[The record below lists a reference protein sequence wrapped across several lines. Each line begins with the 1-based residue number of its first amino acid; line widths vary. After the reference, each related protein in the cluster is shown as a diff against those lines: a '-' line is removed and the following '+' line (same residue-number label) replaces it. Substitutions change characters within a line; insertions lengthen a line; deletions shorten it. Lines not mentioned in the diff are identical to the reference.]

1 MTIQIKREPT
11 ETLMRDII
19 AKIAVGPN
27 RGKDLTKSEAYK
39 ATKAILTG
47 DADETHAAL
56 FLIGLRMKSESLLEY
71 AGILKALIE
80 FTPQIEIDL
89 PQLAYI
95 AEPYDGY
102 SRSTPVTPYVPA
114 VLAACGLPTIIQ
126 GVQSIGPKFGI
137 TAHQTY
143 QANNMPVDLS
153 LKQASKLLHKNN
165 CGWAYLD
172 QSVFCPKLF
181 NLRLFRD
188 KMVKRTAL
196 TTLERLLMPIKA
208 KSNHLAIGY
217 VHKAY
222 PKIYGA
228 MANLSGFDN
237 SLLIK
242 GLEGGISPSL
252 NKPLRTYFMEENI
265 LSKKGIDETPVGL
278 MRLHTGTKTR
288 RSIRL
293 APINTVLKEPNSAKY
308 QMLIATS
315 APILSKAKN
324 IPINRAVALIKV
336 ALESGEAEKRFNN
349 LK

>member
-126 GVQSIGPKFGI
+126 GCLLYTSPS
-137 TAHQTY
+137 
-143 QANNMPVDLS
+143 PRDLS
-153 LKQASKLLHKNN
+153 TS
-165 CGWAYLD
+165 
-172 QSVFCPKLF
+172 
-181 NLRLFRD
+181 R
-188 KMVKRTAL
+188 
-196 TTLERLLMPIKA
+196 MP
-208 KSNHLAIGY
+208 S
-217 VHKAY
+217 
-222 PKIYGA
+222 
-228 MANLSGFDN
+228 
-237 SLLIK
+237 
-242 GLEGGISPSL
+242 
-252 NKPLRTYFMEENI
+252 
-265 LSKKGIDETPVGL
+265 
-278 MRLHTGTKTR
+278 
-288 RSIRL
+288 
-293 APINTVLKEPNSAKY
+293 SA
-308 QMLIATS
+308 
-315 APILSKAKN
+315 
-324 IPINRAVALIKV
+324 
-336 ALESGEAEKRFNN
+336 
-349 LK
+349 